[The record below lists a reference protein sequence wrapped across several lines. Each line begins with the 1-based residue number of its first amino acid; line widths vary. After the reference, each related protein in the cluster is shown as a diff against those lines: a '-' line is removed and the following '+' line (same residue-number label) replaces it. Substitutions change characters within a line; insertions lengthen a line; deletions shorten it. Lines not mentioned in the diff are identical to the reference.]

1 MIERITKNKKTTALG
16 LIIILG
22 SLILVGIEKA
32 TLTEAAAFIV
42 AGIGCLFAKDDAL
55 KKQ

>member
-1 MIERITKNKKTTALG
+1 MIDRITKNKKTTALG

-22 SLILVGIEKA
+22 CLILVGLEKA

-42 AGIGCLFAKDDAL
+42 AGIGCLFAKDSVL
-55 KKQ
+55 KK